1 MSTLQEFLLE
11 AAVELETKAIV
22 VSERLKAHPPFVIRA
37 MDNAQYT
44 RFQRVCVT
52 QKKGERK
59 FDDAKMK
66 LGMIAECVVEPCFA
80 SADWLKKAGVSTPEQ
95 LVSKVLRPGEIEHL
109 AGEISLLSGFGQQ
122 LEEAVEEAKND

>member
-11 AAVELETKAIV
+11 ASTELETKKIV
-22 VSERLKAHPPFVIRA
+22 ISDRLSAWPFVIKA

-44 RFQRVCVT
+44 RFQRVCIT

-66 LGMIAECVVEPCFA
+66 VAMIAECTVEPSFA
-80 SADWLKKAGVSTPEQ
+80 SAEWLKKAGCATPEQ
-95 LVSKVLRPGEIEHL
+95 LVSKVLRPGEIERM

-122 LEEAVEEAKND
+122 LDEAVEEAKND

>member
-1 MSTLQEFLLE
+1 MSTLKEFLVE
-11 AAVELETKAIV
+11 AATELETRELVI
-22 VSERLKAHPPFVIRA
+22 SDRLRKWPFTIRA

-66 LGMIAECVVEPCFA
+66 VSMVAECTVQPHFA
-80 SADWLKKAGVSTPEQ
+80 DAEWLKQAGCGTPEQ
-95 LVSKVLRPGEIEHL
+95 LVSKVLRPGEIERL